1 MEGKG
6 GTIKVSDDGKN
17 WEYTDWEGNT
27 VKYKDGY
34 PDFSP
39 YERQHVDIEM
49 KGNRTSD
56 FTEANNKAPK
66 GKNFQRILGITMKMV
81 LLCKRFRQI
90 YIGDL
95 RIVVE
100 FLF

>member
-1 MEGKG
+1 M
-6 GTIKVSDDGKN
+6 
-17 WEYTDWEGNT
+17 EGNT

-66 GKNFQRILGITMKMV
+66 GKNFQRIAWHT
-81 LLCKRFRQI
+81 Q
-90 YIGDL
+90 
-95 RIVVE
+95 
-100 FLF
+100 